1 MQPLALVYIQRR
13 ISNCMKTQ
21 RLAWTLV
28 TGTAAVTAVGA
39 FVPEPALALGSVV
52 LGGAALV
59 STLHARVQLS
69 RQRISEKMLEQL
81 R

>member
-1 MQPLALVYIQRR
+1 MKTQPLAWALI
-13 ISNCMKTQ
+13 
-21 RLAWTLV
+21 
-28 TGTAAVTAVGA
+28 TGTAAVTVGA
-39 FVPEPALALGSVV
+39 FVPEPALAVGSVV

-69 RQRISEKMLEQL
+69 RQRISEKMLEQM

>member
-1 MQPLALVYIQRR
+1 
-13 ISNCMKTQ
+13 MKTQ

-28 TGTAAVTAVGA
+28 TGTGAVTAVGA

-52 LGGAALV
+52 LGGGALV

>member
-1 MQPLALVYIQRR
+1 
-13 ISNCMKTQ
+13 MKTQ
-21 RLAWTLV
+21 PFAWALV
-28 TGTAAVTAVGA
+28 TGTAVVTAVGA
-39 FVPEPALALGSVV
+39 FVPEPALAVGSVV

-69 RQRISEKMLEQL
+69 RQRISEKMLEQM

>member
-1 MQPLALVYIQRR
+1 MLPLVYILKC
-13 ISNCMKTQ
+13 ITNCMKIQ
-21 RLAWTLV
+21 PVAWTLI

-39 FVPEPALALGSVV
+39 FVPEPAMAVGSVV

-59 STLHARVQLS
+59 TALQTRIQLT
-69 RQRISEKMLEQL
+69 RQRISEKMLEQM

>member
-1 MQPLALVYIQRR
+1 
-13 ISNCMKTQ
+13 MKTQ
-21 RLAWTLV
+21 LLAWTLV
-28 TGTAAVTAVGA
+28 TGSAAVTAVGA

-52 LGGAALV
+52 VGGAALV

>member
-1 MQPLALVYIQRR
+1 
-13 ISNCMKTQ
+13 MKTQ
-21 RLAWTLV
+21 LLAWTLV

-52 LGGAALV
+52 VGGAALV

-69 RQRISEKMLEQL
+69 RQRISEKLLEQL

>member
-1 MQPLALVYIQRR
+1 
-13 ISNCMKTQ
+13 MKTQ
-21 RLAWTLV
+21 PLAWTLI

-39 FVPEPALALGSVV
+39 LVAEPALAVGSVV

-59 STLHARVQLS
+59 STLHARLQLS

>member
-1 MQPLALVYIQRR
+1 MKIQPF
-13 ISNCMKTQ
+13 
-21 RLAWTLV
+21 AWALV

-69 RQRISEKMLEQL
+69 RQRISEKMLEQM

>member
-1 MQPLALVYIQRR
+1 
-13 ISNCMKTQ
+13 MKTQ
-21 RLAWTLV
+21 PFAWALV
-28 TGTAAVTAVGA
+28 TGTAAVTAAGA
-39 FVPEPALALGSVV
+39 FVPEPALAVGSVV

-69 RQRISEKMLEQL
+69 RQRISEKMLEQM

>member
-1 MQPLALVYIQRR
+1 
-13 ISNCMKTQ
+13 MKTQ
-21 RLAWTLV
+21 PLAWTLI
-28 TGTAAVTAVGA
+28 TGTAAVTVVGA
-39 FVPEPALALGSVV
+39 LVPEPALAVGSVV

-59 STLHARVQLS
+59 STLHARLQLS

>member
-1 MQPLALVYIQRR
+1 
-13 ISNCMKTQ
+13 MKTQ
-21 RLAWTLV
+21 TIAWTLV

-39 FVPEPALALGSVV
+39 LVPEPALAVGSVV

-59 STLHARVQLS
+59 STLHARIQIS
-69 RQRISEKMLEQL
+69 RQRISEKMLEQM

>member
-1 MQPLALVYIQRR
+1 MLPLIYILRY
-13 ISNCMKTQ
+13 ISNCTKIQ
-21 RLAWTLV
+21 PVAWTLI

-39 FVPEPALALGSVV
+39 FVPEPAMAVGSVV

-59 STLHARVQLS
+59 TALQTRIQLT
-69 RQRISEKMLEQL
+69 RQRISEKMLEQM

>member
-1 MQPLALVYIQRR
+1 
-13 ISNCMKTQ
+13 MKTQ

-39 FVPEPALALGSVV
+39 FLPEPALALGSVV
-52 LGGAALV
+52 VGGAALV

>member
-1 MQPLALVYIQRR
+1 MKTQPLAWALI
-13 ISNCMKTQ
+13 
-21 RLAWTLV
+21 

-39 FVPEPALALGSVV
+39 FVPEPTLAVGSVV

-59 STLHARVQLS
+59 STLHARIQLS
-69 RQRISEKMLEQL
+69 RQRISEKMLEQM

>member
-1 MQPLALVYIQRR
+1 
-13 ISNCMKTQ
+13 MKTQ

-28 TGTAAVTAVGA
+28 TGTAAATAVGA

-59 STLHARVQLS
+59 STLHARVELS

>member
-1 MQPLALVYIQRR
+1 MKTQPLAWALI
-13 ISNCMKTQ
+13 
-21 RLAWTLV
+21 

-39 FVPEPALALGSVV
+39 FVPEPALAVGSVV
-52 LGGAALV
+52 LGVAALV

-69 RQRISEKMLEQL
+69 RQRISEKMLEQM

>member
-1 MQPLALVYIQRR
+1 MKTQPLAW
-13 ISNCMKTQ
+13 
-21 RLAWTLV
+21 ALV

-39 FVPEPALALGSVV
+39 FVPEPAMGVGSVV

-59 STLHARVQLS
+59 TALHTRIQLT
-69 RQRISEKMLEQL
+69 RQRVSEKMLEQM

>member
-1 MQPLALVYIQRR
+1 MKTQPLAWALI
-13 ISNCMKTQ
+13 
-21 RLAWTLV
+21 

-39 FVPEPALALGSVV
+39 FVPEPVLAVGSVV

-69 RQRISEKMLEQL
+69 RQRISEKMLEQM

>member
-1 MQPLALVYIQRR
+1 MSRLALVYILSRS
-13 ISNCMKTQ
+13 SNCMKTQ
-21 RLAWTLV
+21 PLAWTLI

-39 FVPEPALALGSVV
+39 VVPEPTLAVGSVV

-59 STLHARVQLS
+59 STLHARLQLS

>member
-1 MQPLALVYIQRR
+1 
-13 ISNCMKTQ
+13 MKTQ

-52 LGGAALV
+52 LGGATLV

>member
-1 MQPLALVYIQRR
+1 
-13 ISNCMKTQ
+13 MKTQ
-21 RLAWTLV
+21 PLAWTLV

-39 FVPEPALALGSVV
+39 FVPEPALALGSVIV
-52 LGGAALV
+52 GGAALV

>member
-1 MQPLALVYIQRR
+1 
-13 ISNCMKTQ
+13 MKTQ

-39 FVPEPALALGSVV
+39 LVPEPALALGSVV

-59 STLHARVQLS
+59 STLHAAGSTIQT
-69 RQRISEKMLEQL
+69 EN
-81 R
+81 

>member
-1 MQPLALVYIQRR
+1 
-13 ISNCMKTQ
+13 MKTQ
-21 RLAWTLV
+21 PLAWTLI

-39 FVPEPALALGSVV
+39 LVPEPTLAVGSVV

-59 STLHARVQLS
+59 TTLQARIQLS
-69 RQRISEKMLEQL
+69 RQRISEKMLEQM

>member
-1 MQPLALVYIQRR
+1 
-13 ISNCMKTQ
+13 MKTQ
-21 RLAWTLV
+21 PLAWTLI

-39 FVPEPALALGSVV
+39 LVPEPALAVGSVV

-59 STLHARVQLS
+59 STLQARLQLS

>member
-1 MQPLALVYIQRR
+1 
-13 ISNCMKTQ
+13 MKTQ

-28 TGTAAVTAVGA
+28 TGTATVTAVGA
-39 FVPEPALALGSVV
+39 FVPEPALAVGSVV

>member
-1 MQPLALVYIQRR
+1 
-13 ISNCMKTQ
+13 MKTQ
-21 RLAWTLV
+21 PFAWPLV

-69 RQRISEKMLEQL
+69 RQKISDKMLEQM